1 MRIMARAKILVVED
15 NPDNREL
22 IVMFLRRQNYEII
35 EATTAAEAL
44 HEASTRYPDIIL
56 MDLGLPG
63 MNGDEVTAR
72 IKADPSTAHVPI
84 VVNTAFDPSASIVT
98 RAVAAGA
105 DEIMYKPTNFRN
117 LLEVTQRLLGRGPSF
132 AVA

>member
-1 MRIMARAKILVVED
+1 MGRAKILVVED
-15 NPDNREL
+15 NVDCREL
-22 IVMFLRRQNYEII
+22 IVTVLRHHGYDII
-35 EATTAAEAL
+35 EAGSGTEAL
-44 HEASTRYPDIIL
+44 HEASTRHPDLIL

-63 MNGDEVTAR
+63 ASGDEVTAR

-84 VVNTAFDPSASIVT
+84 VVNTAFDSTASIVT

-105 DEIMYKPTNFRN
+105 DEVIYKPTNLKN
-117 LLEVTQRLLGRGPSF
+117 LVQLTERLLSRAPSF